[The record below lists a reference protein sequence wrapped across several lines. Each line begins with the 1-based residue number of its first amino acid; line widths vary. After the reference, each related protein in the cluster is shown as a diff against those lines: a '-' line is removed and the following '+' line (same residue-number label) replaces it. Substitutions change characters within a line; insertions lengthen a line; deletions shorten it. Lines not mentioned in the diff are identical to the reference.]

1 VDSLALNPNDNL
13 DFNQNFRI
21 ISGILRCSRY
31 AFGPNRLHYCGP
43 DANAEIL
50 AYINN
55 GVTDPGLEKLLS
67 QFKTLYPYLRLI
79 AEASGIA
86 EAFDE
91 RVVEAYWV
99 GNSLLE
105 NVSRKHFYRHLIDK
119 QQLKKRLGSKDF
131 HWLER
136 KIAQYALP
144 HHSFH
149 VLNIWMRTGHLER
162 LHILESMDAC
172 RVSWGR
178 VVEVDGPNITVE
190 TPVLV
195 YVNGKLALSEP
206 VKKKLVRRLESTTDI
221 EQLKVGEIITIHWD
235 VPCEVITPAQ
245 LQQLKKYTLKSIALA
260 NQTI

>member
-1 VDSLALNPNDNL
+1 LDLNLNINPKVNSGLQVAD
-13 DFNQNFRI
+13 
-21 ISGILRCSRY
+21 GILRCSRY

-55 GVTDPGLEKLLS
+55 GVTDPGLEKLLG

-91 RVVEAYWV
+91 GVVEAYWI

-105 NVSRKHFYRHLIDK
+105 NVSRKHFYRHLIDE
-119 QQLKKRLGSKDF
+119 QQLKKRLGSRDF
-131 HWLER
+131 RWLEK

-162 LHILESMDAC
+162 LHTLESIDAC
-172 RVSWGR
+172 RISWGE
-178 VVEVDGPNITVE
+178 VVEVDGPTITVD
-190 TPVLV
+190 TPALIFA
-195 YVNGKLALSEP
+195 NGKLALSEP
-206 VKKKLVRRLESTTDI
+206 VRKKLVRRLESTTGI